1 MAQKFVIEAPNGD
14 KHIVEAPD
22 GATEEDVFEYAKQQF
37 APSKLE
43 SAGRGA
49 LQGVT
54 FGFGDE
60 IYGAAKGAYDKVL
73 GSGDFSGT
81 YEKERDAVRGA
92 NKRASDANPWSYFA
106 GEIGGGVAVPFGMVG
121 AGAKAATQATNAGL
135 GARSL
140 AAAKQGTGY
149 GAAYGFGTAEGDA
162 GQQALS
168 TLGGAAA
175 GGVVGGLLPGAV
187 SLASSAMRAPGQAV
201 RVVTKPESVAAEKF
215 AEARARDVG
224 RDTVSISRDPVAQ
237 DLARLASEKAA
248 GRSGQMLADMGGE
261 NTQNLVR
268 AAVNMPNKRAER
280 FNQVLNRRQAVQ
292 TRKLEDAVSKGIGA
306 GEDYYKSVGQIIENR
321 DKMADP
327 MFKAAFA
334 IETPLTPK
342 LQGVLER
349 PTMVKLFEDVQRR
362 MADEGHTFDG
372 KRTTEIFHRIK
383 LELDEQIG
391 MSKQAEKM
399 GNRPTQGYDT
409 RTLTVLKRDF
419 LNAID
424 HKPYKY
430 ALKQYAGP
438 SALKNAADD
447 GMDEALKEAPE
458 QITAKLAGMTK
469 GEADMW
475 RMGAARALMDRIRQ
489 GNIMRDRTKS
499 IFDTP
504 DMQLRLKAIFPD
516 NKSRGEFMRTLAAER
531 RKNRTRQA
539 AQGNSTSVKQL
550 TNAQEAGKS
559 ARTMVDIAGAA
570 TGRLDPLLR
579 TLERGANFAS
589 GITPQVAAEI
599 LDLAMTQGGAGAAGK
614 STQAIQD
621 AFARGLSRKAR
632 QGQAVDALLPAQ
644 GIFAADFGR
653 AAPER

>member
-1 MAQKFVIEAPNGD
+1 MAK
-14 KHIVEAPD
+14 KHIITAPD
-22 GATEEDVFEYAKQQF
+22 GTRHVISAPDDATPDQIVAYAKEQF

-49 LQGVT
+49 VQGLT

-60 IYGAAKGAYDKVL
+60 IYGAAKGAYDKVA
-73 GSGDFSGT
+73 GSGDFAGT
-81 YEKERDAVRGA
+81 YTKERDAVRAA
-92 NKRASDANPWSYFA
+92 NERASEANPWSYGL
-106 GEIGGGVAVPFGMVG
+106 GEVGGAVAVPFGMVG
-121 AGAKAATQATNAGL
+121 AGAKTAQAANASL

-140 AAAKQGTGY
+140 SAAGQGAGY
-149 GAAYGFGTAEGDA
+149 GAAYGLGTAEGDL
-162 GQQALS
+162 GEQAMS
-168 TLGGAAA
+168 TLGGAVA
-175 GGVVGGLLPGAV
+175 GGVVGGALPGAV
-187 SLASSAMRAPGQAV
+187 ALASSAVRAPGQMA

-215 AEARARDVG
+215 AEAR
-224 RDTVSISRDPVAQ
+224 SRDLGRETLNTSRNPVAQ
-237 DLARLASEKAA
+237 DLARLDAEKAA

-268 AAVNMPNKRAER
+268 SAVNMPNTRAER

-292 TRKLEDAVSKGIGA
+292 TRELERAVSKGVGA
-306 GEDYYKSVGQIIENR
+306 GEDFYGTVGQIIERR
-321 DKMADP
+321 DKMAEP
-327 MFKAAFA
+327 MFRTAFS
-334 IETPLTPK
+334 IETPITPK
-342 LQGVLER
+342 LTSVLER
-349 PTMVKLFEDVQRR
+349 PTMKKLFEDVQRR
-362 MADEGHTFDG
+362 MADEGHQFDG

-391 MSKQAEKM
+391 LSKQAEKM

-409 RTLTVLKRDF
+409 RTLTVLKNDF

-424 HKPYKY
+424 NKSYKY

-447 GMDEALKEAPE
+447 GMKEALAEAPE
-458 QITAKLAGMTK
+458 QLTAKLAKMTK

-504 DMQLRLKAIFPD
+504 DIQLRLKAIFPD
-516 NKSRGEFMRTLAAER
+516 NKARGEFMRTLAAER

-539 AQGNSTSVKQL
+539 AQGNSTTAKQL
-550 TNAQEAGKS
+550 TQAQEAGKS
-559 ARTMVDIAGAA
+559 ARTVADIAGAA

-589 GITPQVAAEI
+589 GITPKVAAEI
-599 LDLAMTQGGAGAAGK
+599 LDLAMAQGGAGAASK
-614 STQAIQD
+614 SSRAIQE
-621 AFARGLSRKAR
+621 AFERGLARKAR

-644 GIFAADFGR
+644 GVFAADFGKSSPYGR
-653 AAPER
+653 

>member
-1 MAQKFVIEAPNGD
+1 MAK
-14 KHIVEAPD
+14 KHIVTAPD
-22 GATEEDVFEYAKQQF
+22 GSRHVITAPDDATPDQIVAYAKEQF
-37 APSKLE
+37 SPSKME
-43 SAGRGA
+43 SLGRGA
-49 LQGVT
+49 LQGAT

-73 GSGDFSGT
+73 GSGDFGGT
-81 YEKERDAVRGA
+81 YAKERDAVRSA
-92 NKRASDANPWSYFA
+92 NKRAADANPLSYFA
-106 GEIGGGVAVPFGMVG
+106 GEVGGGVALPFGMAG

-135 GARSL
+135 AARSVT
-140 AAAKQGTGY
+140 AAKQGAGY

-162 GQQALS
+162 AQQGLS
-168 TLGGAAA
+168 TLGGAVA
-175 GGVVGGLLPGAV
+175 GGVVGGALPGAV
-187 SLASSAMRAPGQAV
+187 SLASSAMRMPGQAV
-201 RVVTKPESVAAEKF
+201 RVVSNPKSVAAEKF
-215 AEARARDVG
+215 AEARARDIG
-224 RDTVSISRDPVAQ
+224 SDALATGSNPVAQ

-268 AAVNMPNKRAER
+268 SAVNMPNARAER

-292 TRKLEDAVSKGIGA
+292 TRQLEDAVSKGIGA
-306 GEDYYKSVGQIIENR
+306 GKDYYKSVGTIIENR

-327 MFKAAFA
+327 MFKSAFA

-342 LQGVLER
+342 LQSVLER

-424 HKPYKY
+424 HKSYKY

-458 QITAKLAGMTK
+458 QITAKLAGLTK

-531 RKNRTRQA
+531 RKSRTRQA
-539 AQGNSTSVKQL
+539 AQGNSTTAKQL

-599 LDLAMTQGGAGAAGK
+599 LDLAMTQSGAGAAGK

-621 AFARGLSRKAR
+621 AFARGLARKVR
-632 QGQAVDALLPAQ
+632 QGQAVDSLLPAQ